1 MILAVSFLS
10 LSSLLSMKDSSV
22 EGSRKHIEYLE
33 QELMGLELALS
44 ACRQSLHMSHPE
56 FLERVFEGKKG
67 EEQDKKDHLKYT
79 RMR

>member
-1 MILAVSFLS
+1 MLS
-10 LSSLLSMKDSSV
+10 Y
-22 EGSRKHIEYLE
+22 I
-33 QELMGLELALS
+33 
-44 ACRQSLHMSHPE
+44 MSHPE